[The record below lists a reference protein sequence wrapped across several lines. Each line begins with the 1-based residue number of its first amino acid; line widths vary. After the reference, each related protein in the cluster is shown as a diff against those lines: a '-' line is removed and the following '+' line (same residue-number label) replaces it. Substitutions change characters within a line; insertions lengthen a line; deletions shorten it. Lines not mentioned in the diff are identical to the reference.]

1 MTVDMVSYLQS
12 IAIPTS
18 GARPLVGQYL
28 AFFAQETVQ
37 REEIGDQ
44 SRRFREQARMHS
56 KCGSGLAREDVM
68 RNTAKTSEKNYKLP
82 FTLAATS
89 PGTQAVHTCG

>member
-12 IAIPTS
+12 IASPTP

-37 REEIGDQ
+37 RGKQCGENG
-44 SRRFREQARMHS
+44 RFRQRS
-56 KCGSGLAREDVM
+56 GSPRIGLPKGCSMAENIDLLGFLLCAFFNRGLGGLFL
-68 RNTAKTSEKNYKLP
+68 RGFL
-82 FTLAATS
+82 
-89 PGTQAVHTCG
+89 

>member
-1 MTVDMVSYLQS
+1 
-12 IAIPTS
+12 
-18 GARPLVGQYL
+18 
-28 AFFAQETVQ
+28 
-37 REEIGDQ
+37 
-44 SRRFREQARMHS
+44 MHS

-89 PGTQAVHTCG
+89 PGTQTVHTCG